1 MELVN
6 NRVKKI
12 IFVKDLLRTESVE
25 GMEILEP
32 FVLKDIKYS
41 SNANGNK
48 WQILTLE
55 DITGVMSAK
64 IWVENIRPEYENYK
78 GEVVLVRGKVTVYEG
93 KPDLAI
99 MQMQPILNYFV
110 EDYKKSLDEDTAE
123 MYRCMIKNQIN
134 KTSENYKQMLS
145 AVFTDEVLEK
155 MSVCPADVFNH
166 HCYYGGL
173 LEHTY
178 DVLMQVIVVGRGLNQ
193 DLLIA
198 GALLHDIGV
207 IESICLK
214 GLVFENTYLGR
225 FVGSNQLSVAKTLKQ
240 ASRYL
245 ISEEEI
251 ATLVNIVSA
260 SHEQSPIGPA
270 TKEAIVVKNCNKIS
284 IENGIYDATFEEF
297 DKKYVGN
304 KVDVLYSNRLEAPLL
319 RRKDVKLYDDY
330 EK

>member
-6 NRVKKI
+6 NRIKKT
-12 IFVKDLLRTESVE
+12 IFVRDLLKFDSVE
-25 GMEILEP
+25 GMEIVDS
-32 FVLKDIKYS
+32 FVLNDIKYS
-41 SNANGNK
+41 SNAYGNK
-48 WQILTLE
+48 WQILTLS

-64 IWVENIRPEYENYK
+64 IWVENIRPEYEDYK
-78 GEVVLVRGKVTVYEG
+78 GEIVLVRGKVTVYEG

-99 MQMQPILNYFV
+99 MQIQPIPNYFA
-110 EDYKKSLDEDTAE
+110 EDYVKSLDEDTAE

-155 MSVCPADVFNH
+155 MSVCPADVFTH

-260 SHEQSPIGPA
+260 SHEQSPIGPG

-284 IENGIYDATFEEF
+284 IEKGIYDATFEEF

-304 KVDVLYSNRLEAPLL
+304 KVNILYSNRLDAPLL
-319 RRKDVKLYDDY
+319 RERM
-330 EK
+330 